1 MSDWCYKQ
9 FKGPK
14 TVYYLE
20 DFISLDT
27 ETSHVEDKTWINSI
41 QVYFRGNYYHFR
53 KPSELIK
60 FYNALIEAFG
70 LNFNHRLVTV
80 IHNASYDLSY
90 LLPYIQ
96 LYLPHK
102 EDHEGIYDG
111 KNKIK
116 KYRQGGLE
124 FRCSFMLSGESLD
137 SWSKNL
143 NVEHKKQIGIY
154 DYSKI
159 IYQDTELSE
168 NEKLYDKMDVLS
180 LHDCY
185 KKQMEI
191 YGDDVA
197 TVPNTS
203 TGYVRRDFR
212 KASRQM
218 NRYRELIFQHGRLDV
233 DSYKFCINSYA
244 GGYTHNNRFEK
255 DKIIKGLI
263 GHRDFR
269 SMYPSVMRCYPLPFG
284 APQLYYSRRSKYT
297 IKIQEILD
305 LYPKY
310 STISQIN
317 ISEVSLKNPNIT
329 MPFMQSSKLFY
340 NKTEKLLLD
349 NGRVLYF
356 KGHCTTFV
364 DNHTLK
370 ILSEQYNI
378 KGKILRVYA
387 FENIMMPK
395 CLSVAIDE
403 YFLEKANRKILVK
416 NAEKKYG
423 KGSEEHL
430 EAEMYYLLAKK
441 KLNGIYGMFATNP
454 VSDKIDFDI
463 ENIDSSG
470 NPEFFSE
477 IIYDDDAHIEEALN
491 NYYGSRNSFLT
502 YQVGVFITALARYEL
517 YEYIKLIGYENVLYC
532 DTDSIFYKKNSEI
545 ESKIE
550 KLNDEKHKNA
560 VELKAFVTDN
570 NGQDIYYDVFEPE
583 DDLIEFKGLH
593 SKCYGFVT
601 TENKFS
607 CTIAGVP
614 ARTLVDKIDDD
625 LIYVKREDE
634 LGTLENLNDGFTFKI
649 NTGTTCKYKMFLPTI
664 ININGHEIETSGGGI
679 IEKLDA
685 KKIKDF
691 DSPEFND
698 YDIEVYNTL

>member
-1 MSDWCYKQ
+1 MSEWVCKQYK
-9 FKGPK
+9 GDK

-20 DFISLDT
+20 EFISLDT
-27 ETSHVEDKTWINSI
+27 ETSHIEDNTWINSI
-41 QVYFRGNYYHFR
+41 QVLFKDQYYHFR
-53 KPSELIK
+53 KPSELIN
-60 FYNALIEAFG
+60 FYNALIDFYHID
-70 LNFNHRLVTV
+70 FYHRLVTV

-96 LYLPHK
+96 LYLPEK
-102 EDHEGIYDG
+102 DNRDGIYDG

-124 FRCSFMLSGESLD
+124 FRCSFMLSGESLE

-143 NVEHKKQIGIY
+143 NTKNKKQIGIY

-159 IYQDTELSE
+159 IYQDTELNE
-168 NEKLYDKMDVLS
+168 DEKLYDEMDVRA

-191 YGDDVA
+191 YGDNVA

-212 KASRQM
+212 AASRKM
-218 NRYRELIFQHGRLDV
+218 NRYREVIFQHGRLDV
-233 DSYKFCINSYA
+233 ESYKFCVNSYA

-255 DKIIKGLI
+255 DKIITGLI

-284 APQLYYSRRSKYT
+284 EPQIFYSKRSKYT
-297 IKIQEILD
+297 IKIQELLD

-310 STISQIN
+310 STIAQIN
-317 ISEVSLKNPNIT
+317 ISEVSLKDPNIT
-329 MPFMQSSKLFY
+329 MPFMQSSKLIY
-340 NKTEKLLLD
+340 NKIDKLLLD
-349 NGRVLYF
+349 NGRILYF
-356 KGHCTTFV
+356 KGHCTTYI

-378 KGKILRVYA
+378 KGKILKVYA

-395 CLSVAIDE
+395 CLAVAIDE
-403 YFLEKANRKILVK
+403 YFKEKANRKILVK
-416 NAEKKYG
+416 EAEKKYG

-454 VSDKIDFDI
+454 VGDSVDFDI
-463 ENIDSSG
+463 DL
-470 NPEFFSE
+470 PEFFSE
-477 IIYDDDAHIEEALN
+477 VKYNDDQHIEEALN

-502 YQVGVFITALARYEL
+502 YQVGVFVTALARYEL

-560 VELKAFVTDN
+560 VALNAFVTDN
-570 NGQDIYYDVFEPE
+570 NGKDIYYDVFEPE

-614 ARTLVDKIDDD
+614 SRTLVDKINDE

-634 LGTLENLNDGFTFKI
+634 LGSLENLNDGFTFKI

-664 ININGHEIETSGGGI
+664 INIDGHEIETAGGGI

-691 DSPEFND
+691 DAPDMDD
-698 YDIEVYNTL
+698 YSIEVVNML